1 MGFGFIK
8 RVDTYA
14 MQHMHL
20 ESNYYYSNNK
30 VVQDTSIHLF
40 GKPQVSHHGGALD
53 SEETNRLS
61 EPPAIAR

>member
-1 MGFGFIK
+1 MGFIK

-14 MQHMHL
+14 IQHMHSV
-20 ESNYYYSNNK
+20 SNYYSINK

-40 GKPQVSHHGGALD
+40 GKPQVNHHGGALD

-61 EPPAIAR
+61 EPPAIVR